1 MKPEMLDT
9 SRRAFMGSLA
19 AAAVSACA
27 SGRGP
32 APVTAPGGRPQA
44 SARVTPNAPEG
55 PLLKAGLIGC
65 GGRGRGAAVNFLDAG
80 PNLQIAALADV
91 FPDRVA
97 DARRLL
103 KEHRGQDI
111 PESRCFTG
119 FDAWQ
124 KLLQSDVDVV
134 LHATPPHFR
143 PLHTPAI
150 IDARKHLFMEK
161 PVSVDV
167 PGAKIIMDAADRAAA
182 LGLSVMTGTQ
192 LRREPPR
199 MEVRKRILDG
209 AIGDIRAIRAIR
221 NQGALWHR
229 QPRPEW
235 SEMEYMIRDW
245 VNWAWLSGDIIVEQH
260 IHHLDAM
267 LWITGKTPVTAV
279 GMGAHLRRRTGDQF
293 DFFSIDYTFD
303 DGVHM
308 HSTIRQLNGCANER
322 QEVLVGTK
330 GTADLDGVIY
340 DLSGREIW
348 KYDGPAGNGLV
359 QEHVDWV
366 TAIRTGPPVNT
377 ARETALSTLVAI
389 MGRDSAYTGKA
400 ITWDG
405 LLASTARLGPSAYV
419 LGPVGIKPV
428 APVPGVDQGPPL
440 DSQERRVS
448 AGSGTDA

>member
-1 MKPEMLDT
+1 MFL
-9 SRRAFMGSLA
+9 GSLA

-27 SGRGP
+27 SGAKKAPAAAP
-32 APVTAPGGRPQA
+32 APSPQRA
-44 SARVTPNAPEG
+44 ARVTPKAPDG

-80 PNLQIAALADV
+80 PNLQIVALADV

-97 DARRLL
+97 EARRLL

-111 PESRCFTG
+111 PESHCFTG

-124 KLLQSDVDVV
+124 KLLESGVDVV

-143 PLHTPAI
+143 PLHATAI

-167 PGAKIIMDAADRAAA
+167 PGAKAIMDAADRAAS
-182 LGLSVMTGTQ
+182 LGLSIMTGTQ
-192 LRREPPR
+192 LRRELPR
-199 MEVRKRILDG
+199 MAVRQRVLGG
-209 AIGDIRAIRAIR
+209 AIGEVRAIRAIR

-229 QPRPEW
+229 EPRPGW
-235 SEMEYMIRDW
+235 SDMEYMIRDW

-267 LWITGKTPVTAV
+267 LWITGKTPMKAV
-279 GMGAHLRRRTGDQF
+279 GMGARARRRTGDQY

-330 GTADLDGVIY
+330 GTADLDGVIH
-340 DLSGREIW
+340 DLAGREVW
-348 KYDGPAGNGLV
+348 RYDGPLNNALV
-359 QEHVDWV
+359 QEHVDWI
-366 TAIRTGPPVNT
+366 TAIRGERPVNT
-377 ARETALSTLVAI
+377 ARETALSTLMAI
-389 MGRDSAYTGKA
+389 QGRDSAYTGKA
-400 ITWDG
+400 VSWDD
-405 LLASTARLGPSAYV
+405 LLNSTTRLGPVEYAF
-419 LGPVGIKPV
+419 GPVPLKAA
-428 APVPGVDQGPPL
+428 APVPGVEQGPPL
-440 DSQERRVS
+440 DSM
-448 AGSGTDA
+448 